1 MFNDVLPEDH
11 SFQSEETNSTQDS
24 QTIVVPPRASA
35 IESAINTL
43 YAPSFQ

>member
-35 IESAINTL
+35 IESAITT
-43 YAPSFQ
+43 YMPHPFQ